1 MALSFVPD
9 GVFLVCT
16 NGIVSQKLFV
26 RSQSTVLLN
35 DGRPMATTYDRM
47 TGDFLCPAMVLAG
60 PAIAGLAATVFAG
73 TMVAALAITTVSSI
87 ALARITGIIPCFC
100 GMLTTAWF
108 PFHFV
113 AQGNGLFPILESS
126 KLSCTLGGT
135 VTIAFTQ
142 AKADALVSYNRNKF
156 ALDFAEGLSY
166 LIGIGAVIKGIKVFR
181 ASVTLLRKTLTK
193 PEVFAKIFKQFVK
206 GVAVDFVVD
215 KSYDYAREIE
225 INDISLAK
233 LSSGE
238 AFGQQGIDKDVLY
251 GLKEVDSAS
260 DDDGFGFKDGYDLV
274 VDNLKD
280 IADASKDA
288 VEVENRRVFIDTFTP
303 YEDMMKNS
311 DNKDL
316 NDAYKELLE
325 KQKEDKISSKAQD
338 IGKDVGFDILKKIL
352 DDLTSD
358 NLLLTG
364 YSYAV
369 QQADKIEE
377 QMEKRRIG
385 AIEEKF

>member
-156 ALDFAEGLSY
+156 ALDVAEGLSY
-166 LIGIGAVIKGIKVFR
+166 LLGIGAIVKGLKTVR
-181 ASVTLLRKTLTK
+181 ASIAFLRKTALSRELGK
-193 PEVFAKIFKQFVK
+193 KIADKLWKGFALDVTYDIVK
-206 GVAVDFVVD
+206 SF
-215 KSYDYAREIE
+215 E
-225 INDISLAK
+225 IND
-233 LSSGE
+233 LSIQKIMDGGLFDQE
-238 AFGQQGIDKDVLY
+238 GIDKDVIH
-251 GLKEVDSAS
+251 GLKNITNDESLLHEIGGATIDQVPDFLENINEVSEHLQ
-260 DDDGFGFKDGYDLV
+260 K
-274 VDNLKD
+274 VDVIPDKKSILDTAKNLKD
-280 IADASKDA
+280 
-288 VEVENRRVFIDTFTP
+288 
-303 YEDMMKNS
+303 
-311 DNKDL
+311 
-316 NDAYKELLE
+316 
-325 KQKEDKISSKAQD
+325 
-338 IGKDVGFDILKKIL
+338 DVGKPLLKKIF
-352 DDLTSD
+352 DDLLEAD
-358 NLLLTG
+358 NLFLTG
-364 YSYAV
+364 YTYAV

-385 AIEEKF
+385 AIEEKL